1 LEYRFDESTGS
12 QGGFFKDGNLPSGG
26 PQLTA
31 AQHLLM
37 FSVLWTFDSP

>member
-1 LEYRFDESTGS
+1 LAGS
-12 QGGFFKDGNLPSGG
+12 QGGFFKQGEVSPGIPELA
-26 PQLTA
+26 A